1 MFKAEVA
8 AEKRHLPYGDR
19 RMEESKII
27 SVAHD
32 KGGVGK
38 TTIATNLI
46 VQLLNKY
53 ETINVIDLDPKNH
66 LSLFLK
72 RRDDKR
78 INQLA
83 FTNTKELQ
91 QLLENNQ
98 GILVI
103 DVGGMDT
110 DQTRSA
116 IVYSDKVITPLAD
129 SQIELDGLMMFKK
142 VIESLQ
148 KVRADLRV
156 SVLLNRI
163 NPRTS
168 KSIVELRSFIRGQ
181 SEVFECFDTVVRDR
195 AAYKVAYGEGKGVY
209 ELQGAD
215 KAATEIYNLTKEI

>member
-1 MFKAEVA
+1 MK
-8 AEKRHLPYGDR
+8 D
-19 RMEESKII
+19 KII

-38 TTIATNLI
+38 TTIATNII
-46 VQLLNKY
+46 VQLLQ
-53 ETINVIDLDPKNH
+53 EHESISVIDLDPKKH

-72 RRDDKR
+72 RRKDEK
-78 INQLA
+78 IKLLTYQG
-83 FTNTKELQ
+83 TKELKE
-91 QLLENNQ
+91 LLENNK

-110 DQTRSA
+110 DQTRTA

-142 VIESLQ
+142 VILSLQ

-163 NPRTS
+163 HPNTN
-168 KSIVELRSFIRGQ
+168 KSIAELREFIAAQ
-181 SEVFECFDTVVRDR
+181 SDVFSIFDTVVRDR
-195 AAYKVAYGEGKGVY
+195 AAFKTAYGEGKGVY
-209 ELQGAD
+209 EISNAD
-215 KAATEIYNLTKEI
+215 KAKTEIYNLIKEL